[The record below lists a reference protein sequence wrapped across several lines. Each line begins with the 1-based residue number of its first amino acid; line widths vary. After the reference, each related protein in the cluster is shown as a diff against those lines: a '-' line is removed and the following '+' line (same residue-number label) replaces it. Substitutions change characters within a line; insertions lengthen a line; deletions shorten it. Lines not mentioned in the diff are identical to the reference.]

1 MGVVFCCRGH
11 TWLGPILPF
20 RIVLPNAGNRE
31 STLRTGAILDA
42 IPRHIVP
49 GALYQPF
56 FALGTIGVRTI
67 AVDISFIDIPQAHVE
82 RDLPCM
88 VKRLGRRPWLVPQL
102 EVRVKR
108 SEMQRHV
115 RT

>member
-1 MGVVFCCRGH
+1 MAVVFFGRGH
-11 TWLGPILPF
+11 TWLRPILPS
-20 RIVLPNAGNRE
+20 RIVRPNAGNRE
-31 STLRTGAILDA
+31 STLRAGAILDA

-49 GALYQPF
+49 STLDQPF
-56 FALGTIGVRTI
+56 LALGTIGVRTI
-67 AVDISFIDIPQAHVE
+67 AVDISFIDVPQANVE

-88 VKRLGRRPWLVPQL
+88 VKRLGRRAWLVLQL